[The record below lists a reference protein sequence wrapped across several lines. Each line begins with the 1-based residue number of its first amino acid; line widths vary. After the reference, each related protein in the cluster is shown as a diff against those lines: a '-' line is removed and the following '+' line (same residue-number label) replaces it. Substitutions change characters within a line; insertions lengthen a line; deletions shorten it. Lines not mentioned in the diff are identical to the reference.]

1 MYRLINIKGSTI
13 NENVNYHVSKVKR
26 AGVFFFVELP
36 KGNSKELLCK
46 FGTRCFHR
54 VDRGDGL
61 FCKRTVTIG
70 YYRAVSACAIA

>member
-1 MYRLINIKGSTI
+1 MYRLINIIGSTI
-13 NENVNYHVSKVKR
+13 NENVNYHVSKVKG
-26 AGVFFFVELP
+26 AGGGFVELP

-61 FCKRTVTIG
+61 FCSVLLL
-70 YYRAVSACAIA
+70 